1 MDPTH
6 HNLEPFE
13 LSTIVEERTET
24 ASPTTSKIS
33 FRKDESFQS
42 KDNNNK
48 HHHKPSSATL
58 YSNSRSNVVQKN
70 QSQRSGKSG
79 GVVNSSVSVMED
91 EGKDKDDENEKAE
104 SVDEETEKQD
114 EEKEKDQDN
123 QSDNSNSDKSNS
135 NNSHSSNDPDQ
146 NTTVLTKNTKK
157 DSKDTNSKDDK
168 KSSKSQNNC
177 NISMGQIEAGSRS
190 PRSIPN
196 DSIILKLMIVTGDSA
211 EFIFSLKTP
220 ASTISEHI
228 WNNWPS
234 NWPDSQKTTKAE
246 TLRLIY
252 QGRFLH
258 GNVTLGALKLVPKA
272 MTVMHLVHREKLPQA
287 PVEEDD
293 KKNGGNGNN
302 GGSGNPSN
310 RGSGRN
316 GGEGEGNVF
325 VRFLRSICC
334 CGQ

>member
-1 MDPTH
+1 MDPH

-42 KDNNNK
+42 KDNNSK
-48 HHHKPSSATL
+48 HKKPSSATL
-58 YSNSRSNVVQKN
+58 HSNSRSNIVVQKN
-70 QSQRSGKSG
+70 QSQRSAKSSNG
-79 GVVNSSVSVMED
+79 IVNNSASLIEQED
-91 EGKDKDDENEKAE
+91 Q
-104 SVDEETEKQD
+104 EKQRSS
-114 EEKEKDQDN
+114 EQNDQKSDDHEQSSEDHSEDN
-123 QSDNSNSDKSNS
+123 SDNSNSKSEDDDNG
-135 NNSHSSNDPDQ
+135 
-146 NTTVLTKNTKK
+146 TILTKNKK
-157 DSKDTNSKDDK
+157 DMS
-168 KSSKSQNNC
+168 NC

-228 WNNWPS
+228 WNNWPK

-258 GNVTLGALKLVPKA
+258 GNVTLGALKLIAKA
-272 MTVMHLVHREKLPQA
+272 TTVMHLVHREKLPQA
-287 PVEEDD
+287 PPDDDD
-293 KKNGGNGNN
+293 KKNGNIGNS
-302 GGSGNPSN
+302 GSGNSN
-310 RGSGRN
+310 GENLRNQNGESGC
-316 GGEGEGNVF
+316 F
-325 VRFLRSICC
+325 VRFFRRICC